1 MNIKDIVTLAKH
13 SEMSA
18 VAIKNDVDA
27 VVAFINLGMLE
38 LHKRFPIKVGEH
50 NIVLVEGTSDYAMPI
65 NYMYPLAARGEIDTK
80 KPLTPNPIAIND
92 EDSEKSIFFND
103 WNTVHVPPAIVGS
116 FVAIKYVA
124 KPVSIT
130 SAQMDDSDSI
140 LDLPETLIDALLNY
154 VGYRAHLGVKS
165 DAQSENNAHW
175 ARFERSCNKAR
186 ELGVA
191 YTPDSMGMPSRVVD
205 RGFI

>member
-13 SEMSA
+13 SELSA

-27 VVAFINLGMLE
+27 IVAFINLGMLE
-38 LHKRFPIKVGEH
+38 LHKRFPIKVGEYK
-50 NIVLVEGTSDYAMPI
+50 ITLVEGTSDYLMPA
-65 NYMYPLAARGEIDTK
+65 NYMYPLAASGEIDVKT
-80 KPLTPNPIAIND
+80 PLTPNPIAIND
-92 EDSEKSIFFND
+92 ADAEKSIFFND
-103 WNTVHVPPAIVGS
+103 WNTINVPPAIVGS
-116 FVAIKYVA
+116 FVIVKYVA
-124 KPVSIT
+124 KPVSIIA
-130 SAQMDDSDSI
+130 AQMEDPESI

-191 YTPDSMGMPSRVVD
+191 YTPDSMNMPCRVSD
-205 RGFI
+205 RGFV